1 MKTSYFLVVL
11 VALTLVPEDVDGWF
25 FRSVR
30 RIRISPYHTLG
41 CMAACKWARSW
52 ACKVC
57 KRKRGLDQHT
67 ADELDDEALDV
78 PKVLQTLDVNG
89 DGFVEL
95 SEIAQVTGLKVG
107 NPVFVKR
114 FHKADLN
121 GDGKLDI
128 HELEA
133 FNFENKK
140 EFLEAIKDDDAD
152 DSDDVT
158 F

>member
-1 MKTSYFLVVL
+1 MVFSLAHFRMKTSYFLVVL

-52 ACKVC
+52 ACKAC

-67 ADELDDEALDV
+67 AELDDEALDV

-89 DGFVEL
+89 DGFRRARRDRSGDR
-95 SEIAQVTGLKVG
+95 SESVKPCSRDEIPQGRSQRRWQTGC
-107 NPVFVKR
+107 
-114 FHKADLN
+114 
-121 GDGKLDI
+121 
-128 HELEA
+128 
-133 FNFENKK
+133 
-140 EFLEAIKDDDAD
+140 
-152 DSDDVT
+152 S
-158 F
+158 